1 MIGGEN
7 DFKIFFGD
15 FAEEVERRRVAE
27 PRLGNGAVGGL
38 RGGELT
44 NHFGFGASMG
54 KHIDEIEHADIEL
67 VILDLREVLNESFA
81 ECRFVDFIV
90 RECISFAE
98 PVEQC
103 LNEGSLVQVFSFLFV
118 LVYPQVGEHA
128 SYLVGQQPG
137 EDSVAGILRG
147 CGQDTEI
154 EVFLGRKVF
163 VKQRF
168 DYSPLVETEI
178 VDEYEKYFLPVV
190 DEGGR
195 LWF

>member
-1 MIGGEN
+1 MILN
-7 DFKIFFGD
+7 LFGD

-103 LNEGSLVQVFSFLFV
+103 LNEGSLVQVFPSSSSSSTHRSGNMRAIWLGSKPEKIALRAYCV
-118 LVYPQVGEHA
+118 AVGR
-128 SYLVGQQPG
+128 
-137 EDSVAGILRG
+137 IL
-147 CGQDTEI
+147 
-154 EVFLGRKVF
+154 K
-163 VKQRF
+163 
-168 DYSPLVETEI
+168 
-178 VDEYEKYFLPVV
+178 
-190 DEGGR
+190 
-195 LWF
+195 